1 MRNESIRTIIELA
14 EADKRIV
21 FLTGDLGFSVVEPF
35 FDQFPARAFNVG
47 VAEQN
52 MLAMATGLAESGLIP
67 FVYSIATFATMRPFE
82 FIRNGAVLQQLPVRI
97 LGIGAGM
104 EYAINGPTHY
114 ALEDVGLLRTQPG
127 LGIIAPGDARQ
138 ARHAIEATYASAEPI
153 YYRLSKGGPRSVP
166 GLDGRWT
173 GTGLE
178 ILRDGDGSL
187 ALVGLGT
194 AAPDIVQAGDILVR
208 RGIDVTT
215 AVVSQVAPAP
225 VAGLRDLIARH
236 GAVVTLESHYMTG
249 GLGSLV
255 CEVIADH
262 GLVVRL
268 RRCAVES
275 VPRDQVGSAAHMA
288 SITGTD
294 AGAVVS
300 AALGCIN
307 ETR

>member
-1 MRNESIRTIIELA
+1 MRNETIQTLIELA
-14 EADKRIV
+14 AADERIV

-35 FDQFPARAFNVG
+35 FDRFPGRAYNVG

-52 MLAMATGLAESGLIP
+52 MLAMATGIAEGGLIP

-82 FIRNGAVLQQLPVRI
+82 FIRNGAVLQHLPVRI
-97 LGIGAGM
+97 LGVGAGM

-114 ALEDVGLLRTQPG
+114 TLEDVGILRTQPG
-127 LGIIAPGDARQ
+127 LGIIAPGDALQ
-138 ARHAIEATYASAEPI
+138 ARHAIEATYAAAGPI

-178 ILRDGDGSL
+178 VMRDGDGSIL
-187 ALVGLGT
+187 LLGLGT
-194 AAPDIVQAGDILVR
+194 SAPEIVEAGEILAA
-208 RGIDVTT
+208 RGIEVTT
-215 AVVSQVAPAP
+215 ALVSQVAPAP
-225 VAGLRDLIARH
+225 IEVLRDLIVRH
-236 GAVVTLESHYMTG
+236 AAIVTLEAHYSVG

-268 RRCAVES
+268 RRCAVRS
-275 VPRDQVGSAAHMA
+275 VPRDQVGSAAHLT

-294 AGAVVS
+294 ASAVVS
-300 AALGCIN
+300 AAAGCLDPS
-307 ETR
+307 